1 MYIQL
6 LFETGRLIFEFIRT
20 DGEKATFEQAII
32 VKAVA
37 QGDMQQF
44 GLEAFHKC
52 RESFAST
59 L

>member
-6 LFETGRLIFEFIRT
+6 LFVTGRIIFEFIRT

-37 QGDMQQF
+37 
-44 GLEAFHKC
+44 
-52 RESFAST
+52 
-59 L
+59 